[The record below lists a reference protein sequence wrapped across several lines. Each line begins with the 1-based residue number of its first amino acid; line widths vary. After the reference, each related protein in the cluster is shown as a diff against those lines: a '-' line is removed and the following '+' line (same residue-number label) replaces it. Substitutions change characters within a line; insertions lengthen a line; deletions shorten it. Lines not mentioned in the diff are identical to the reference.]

1 VIGVDDPERRLRVQ
15 RLVAEHGPD
24 VDSLCNACV
33 SGLNGIRGGGVTVM
47 APDTQQVRYAS
58 DPVGAR
64 VEQLQFLLGEGPCR
78 DAYAQ
83 AGPVLAEDLRARVWQ
98 EHWPAFAPAAIQAG
112 VQAVFA
118 LPLRVGPAPVGVL
131 DLYSETPGGLSKQTL
146 ADALVLADALTELLL
161 VEIMAGDDDDA
172 MLVDGP
178 AGYLLQRAAVHQAS
192 GMISVQLAVPVEEAL
207 ARLRAYTF
215 ASGRELDEV
224 AADVVARRL
233 RFNELDDDDR
243 AGEFR

>member
-1 VIGVDDPERRLRVQ
+1 MIGVDDPDRRLRVR

-24 VDSLCNACV
+24 VDTLCNACV
-33 SGLNGIRGGGVTVM
+33 SGLDGVRGGGVTVM
-47 APDTQQVRYAS
+47 APNAQQVRYAS

-83 AGPVLAEDLRARVWQ
+83 AGPVLAGDLRSPVWQ
-98 EHWPAFAPAAIQAG
+98 EHWPAFAPAAVLAG
-112 VQAVFA
+112 VRAVFA
-118 LPLRVGPAPVGVL
+118 LPLRVGPARVGVL
-131 DLYSETPGGLSKQTL
+131 DLYRDTAGGLSDQTL
-146 ADALVLADALTELLL
+146 ADALDLADALTELLL
-161 VEIMAGDDDDA
+161 AEVLTGDEDEP
-172 MLVDGP
+172 MIGDGP
-178 AGYLLQRAAVHQAS
+178 PGYLLQRATVHQAS
-192 GMISVQLAVPVEEAL
+192 GMISVQLAVPVEDAL

-233 RFNELDDDDR
+233 RFDEWDDDDR
-243 AGEFR
+243 TGERR